1 MSDEPTP
8 TTSTLSRSDR
18 LSLLVQTLT
27 ALAVVFSVIY
37 LAVQVRQNAAA
48 TRTNTGLGLYQYV
61 QTQSSWIVTNPD
73 FADVVGRGSMSRDS
87 LARFEQAQYQAFQTS
102 VINLWEFGHS
112 SDRAGTVDSDL
123 WASFDASLR
132 PIHCQESY
140 VAHWDG
146 SRDGY
151 EVRFRTYI
159 DGLIE
164 QREELC
170 QEDAETDTATAE
182 PTNE

>member
-1 MSDEPTP
+1 MSDKP
-8 TTSTLSRSDR
+8 STAPSSLNRLDR
-18 LSLLVQTLT
+18 LSLVIQTLT
-27 ALAVVFSVIY
+27 ALAVIFSVIY

-73 FADVVGRGSMSRDS
+73 FADVVGRGSVSPDS
-87 LARFEQAQYQAFQTS
+87 LARFERAQYSSFQTS

-132 PIHCQESY
+132 PILCQESY
-140 VAHWDG
+140 AAKWT
-146 SRDGY
+146 RDRSGY

-164 QREELC
+164 QKDELC
-170 QEDAETDTATAE
+170 VDDVEADAIATDQAT
-182 PTNE
+182 P